1 MADHGEV
8 EYATAQGNDYREHE
22 GTYNFFIRLATYGTL
37 HVIAI
42 VIGLAIGGTTGHWL
56 VTFGL
61 IFFAT
66 IAAVFGLV
74 KDIKWPSFAM
84 VVVGLLALLAVS
96 GGH

>member
-22 GTYNFFIRLATYGTL
+22 GTYAFFIRLSTYGTL

-56 VTFGL
+56 VSLGL
-61 IFFAT
+61 FIFAT
-66 IAAVFGLV
+66 IAALIGLAT
-74 KDIKWPSFAM
+74 DTKWPSFA
-84 VVVGLLALLAVS
+84 VVVAGLLALLAVS

>member
-8 EYATAQGNDYREHE
+8 EYATAQGNDYGEHE
-22 GTYNFFIRLATYGTL
+22 GTYNFFVRLATFGTL

-56 VTFGL
+56 VSFGL
-61 IFFAT
+61 IVFAT
-66 IAAVFGLV
+66 IAAGIGLV
-74 KDIKWPSFAM
+74 TDIKWPSFAM